1 MGPDA
6 ISLNDLEGEDSDQTR
21 PLDYRRTASPHPST
35 SDRCSQRRNR
45 PWPNPSHTAVP
56 GRGRRT
62 CRCGNSR
69 ASVGSSPCSP
79 RGGPAT
85 SRSSRAARARARIR
99 RRTSRSPSS
108 RRPGRPG
115 RPGRPRYSTWTS
127 HDYRTSHRPHE
138 RGDARA
144 SCSTCNCSSSQAG
157 SASGSARIASR
168 ANATAHCAT
177 NESELSSRAACASI
191 ASSIS
196 PEK

>member
-45 PWPNPSHTAVP
+45 PWPNPSRTAVP

-115 RPGRPRYSTWTS
+115 RPRYSTWTS

-144 SCSTCNCSSSQAG
+144 SCSTSNCSSSQAG